1 MLFELINI
9 NNYGETSGYRIVIII
24 VEFIVKV
31 ILRGKVI
38 VLNVYIVIKRWS
50 FDDLSFYFNG
60 LEKEV

>member
-9 NNYGETSGYRIVIII
+9 NNYGEMSGYRIVIII